1 MQSRRNFIKKSVASA
16 IVVGAVSSPISL
28 FAKDS
33 AQQQLTI
40 LHTNDVHS
48 HIEPFPED
56 DKKYPGLGGAEYRTT
71 IIESIRKNK
80 KHTLVLDAGDIFQG
94 TPYFNFFHGDL
105 EIDLMNKMK
114 YDAATIGN
122 HDFDGGIDTLAKQI
136 SRSNFPFVNCNYD
149 FTNTPVAG
157 KVHKHIILKRGK
169 LKIGITGC
177 GVELDGLVPDKLFTN
192 TKYMDP
198 VACVQEQVDIL
209 QHDKKCHFII
219 CLSHLGYKYSD
230 SKISDIL
237 LAQQTNHIDLIIG
250 GHTHTFLEAPVAVKN
265 KDGNEVLINQ
275 VGWAG
280 VQIGQL
286 DYLFKKSF
294 SKKLSNSQTVIV
306 DKKASKNNFFY
317 Q

>member
-1 MQSRRNFIKKSVASA
+1 MQNRRDFLKKSLIGSA
-16 IVVGAVSSPISL
+16 VLSTVSSPMSL
-28 FAKDS
+28 LANEVGT
-33 AQQQLTI
+33 QLTI

-48 HIEPFPED
+48 HIEPFADD
-56 DKKYPGLGGAEYRTT
+56 DKKYPGLGGAEYRAT
-71 IIESIRKNK
+71 IIENVRKKTDNV
-80 KHTLVLDAGDIFQG
+80 LVLDAGDIFQG

-149 FTNTPVAG
+149 FTDTPVAG
-157 KVHKHIILKRGK
+157 KVHKYVILKRRK

-192 TKYMDP
+192 TKYADP
-198 VACVQEQVDIL
+198 IKSIQEQADIL
-209 QHDKKCHFII
+209 KFKEKCHLII
-219 CLSHLGYKYSD
+219 CLSHLGYKYEN
-230 SKISDIL
+230 SKISDVV
-237 LAQQTNHIDLIIG
+237 LAQQTNNIDLIIG
-250 GHTHTFLEAPVAVKN
+250 GHTHTFLEAPVAEKN
-265 KDGNEVLINQ
+265 KDGKEVLINQ

-286 DYLFKKSF
+286 EYFFEKKF
-294 SKKLSNSQTVIV
+294 RKKLSNSQTVIV
-306 DKKASKNNFFY
+306 DKNSIEK
-317 Q
+317 